1 MLFLVQILQRFPQ
14 FAKSVSTKKQYIQ
27 LFSAIKN
34 GNFLKPTSMRSE
46 IFNVG
51 SATRTKS
58 ATDATNI
65 IFLDFSHFNL
75 NGLRTSRLKFE
86 KSFRLESDLQI
97 VFFCSNVSS
106 FFLLFILK
114 VFVLNLSESVPRKLM
129 VSVRACSW
137 ISVCECNGAR

>member
-97 VFFCSNVSS
+97 VFFFVQVFHDI
-106 FFLLFILK
+106 FFALHSQGF
-114 VFVLNLSESVPRKLM
+114 LS
-129 VSVRACSW
+129 
-137 ISVCECNGAR
+137 